1 MKPRLLNVN
10 NYHYRR
16 GGSDAVY
23 FEHAALMQKLGWD
36 NAFFSMHHTQ
46 NLESEWS
53 RFFIDELEFGRNY
66 SLARQVV
73 NASKVVYSF
82 EAQRKLE
89 QLLQTFPADVAHLH
103 CIYHH
108 LSPSILDTL
117 HRAGIPSVMTAH
129 DLKIACPAYKMLNR
143 TGVCERCNGGSLV
156 NVVRH
161 RCVRDSLGASA
172 VVLVESSL
180 HRWRQTYRNRLSR
193 IVVPSRFFLEK
204 FVEWGW
210 PREAF
215 VHIPNFVDADLFT
228 PRYEPS
234 RHFLYFGRLAPEK
247 GLLTL
252 MRAAA
257 VAKVSL
263 KVVGT
268 GPMEAEL
275 RALQA
280 TLQADIEFLGYR
292 TGAELHDLIRGA
304 RATVLPSEW
313 YENAP
318 MSVLESYAL
327 GTPVIGARIGGIPE
341 SLQEGETGWSF
352 ESGNVHD
359 LAAVLSRV
367 AATDAS
373 RLAQMGR
380 TARHHVST
388 EFSRARYASAMNS
401 LYAQLGV
408 AVAA

>member
-16 GGSDAVY
+16 GGSDSVY
-23 FEHAALMQKLGWD
+23 FEHAALMGKLGWD
-36 NAFFSMHHTQ
+36 NGFFSMHHPQ

-53 RFFIDELEFGRNY
+53 RYFIDELEFGRNY

-73 NASKVVYSF
+73 NATKVVYSF

-89 QLLQTFPADVAHLH
+89 QLLQAFPADIAHLH

-117 HRAGIPSVMTAH
+117 HRAGIPAVMTAH

-172 VVLVESSL
+172 VVLLESSL

-210 PREAF
+210 PREVF

-228 PRYEPS
+228 PGYEPS
-234 RHFLYFGRLAPEK
+234 SHFLYFGRLAPEK
-247 GLLTL
+247 GLVTL

-257 VAKVSL
+257 KAKVSL
-263 KVVGT
+263 RVVGT
-268 GPMEAEL
+268 GPMEGEL
-275 RALQA
+275 HALQA

-292 TGAELHDLIRGA
+292 TGADLHGLIRAA

-318 MSVLESYAL
+318 MSVLESCAL

-352 ESGNVHD
+352 ESGNVDD
-359 LAAVLSRV
+359 LAGVLARV
-367 AATDAS
+367 AATDSS
-373 RLAQMGR
+373 RLVQMGR
-380 TARHHVST
+380 SARQHVAT
-388 EFSRARYASAMNS
+388 HFSRARYASAMAS
-401 LYAQLGV
+401 LYSELGV
-408 AVAA
+408 RLAA